1 MTLKQPGES
10 SPKSYYITTLGCPK
24 NIADSLHME
33 ESLQKEG
40 LIPSDSSHHSD
51 FHLINTCT
59 FITTATEETIDTI
72 LSAAKVKKKRKQK
85 LVVVGC
91 FAERYPDAIRDDIPE
106 VDLCFG
112 TGKYKEAGNILRKH
126 FPTSFSTASE
136 INEEIKS
143 RESLFKKKHKKPYS
157 FIKVSD
163 GCNRGCHFCIIPSL
177 RGEFRDSSPET
188 VLLDIKNSVNLG
200 SKEICLVS
208 QDTVF
213 YGKDT
218 DKLKNLIQDISE
230 IEGVK
235 IIRPLYLY
243 PDKKTYKLLDLF
255 LENKKIAPYF
265 ESPIQHV
272 SQSVLKSM
280 NRTGSLPFFK
290 DLFFKARSVKDLEI
304 RTSLIIGYP
313 GETSKDIDEILDFI
327 EDVKPEKLALF
338 SFSPQEG
345 THAHTLT
352 ETVSESEKSHRIN
365 LIRELYLKKL
375 EDSHLSRID
384 KEFGA
389 IVDEVSGE
397 EAIVRRF
404 QDAPEIDEVVYCK
417 PDSLKPG
424 MIGKVKI
431 TSFLEYDMVGIFTPS
446 NTEWGDAT

>member
-1 MTLKQPGES
+1 
-10 SPKSYYITTLGCPK
+10 
-24 NIADSLHME
+24 ME

-40 LIPSDSSHHSD
+40 LVPSESSHLSD

-72 LSAAKVKKKRKQK
+72 LTAAKVKKKRKQK

-112 TGKYKEAGNILRKH
+112 TGKYKDAGKILRSQ
-126 FPTSFSTASE
+126 FPSSFSTTSD

-143 RESLFKKKHKKPYS
+143 RESIFGKKHKKPYS

-177 RGEFRDSSPET
+177 RGEFRDASPESI
-188 VLLDIKNSVNLG
+188 LFDIMNSVNSG

-218 DKLKNLIQDISE
+218 EKLKNLIHKISE

-243 PDKKTYKLLDLF
+243 PDKKTYSLLDLF
-255 LENKKIAPYF
+255 QENKKIAPYF

-272 SQSVLKSM
+272 SQKVLKSM
-280 NRTGSLPFFK
+280 NRTGSLSFFK
-290 DLFFKARSVKDLEI
+290 DLFLKARSIKDLEI
-304 RTSLIIGYP
+304 RTSIIIGYP
-313 GETSKDIDEILDFI
+313 GETSADIDQVLEFI
-327 EDVKPEKLALF
+327 EEIQPEKLALF
-338 SFSPQEG
+338 SFSPQDG
-345 THAHTLT
+345 THAFQLQ
-352 ETVSESEKSHRIN
+352 ETVSESEKAHRIN
-365 LIRELYLKKL
+365 LVRELYLKKL
-375 EDSHLSRID
+375 EEAHLSRVG
-384 KEFGA
+384 KEYDA
-389 IVDEVSGE
+389 IVDEVSKD
-397 EAIVRRF
+397 EAVIRRF
-404 QDAPEIDEVVYCK
+404 QDAPEIDEVVFCN
-417 PDSLKPG
+417 PVNLKQG

-431 TSFLEYDMVGIFTPS
+431 TSFSEYDMEGIFTPL
-446 NTEWGDAT
+446 TTGLGDPS